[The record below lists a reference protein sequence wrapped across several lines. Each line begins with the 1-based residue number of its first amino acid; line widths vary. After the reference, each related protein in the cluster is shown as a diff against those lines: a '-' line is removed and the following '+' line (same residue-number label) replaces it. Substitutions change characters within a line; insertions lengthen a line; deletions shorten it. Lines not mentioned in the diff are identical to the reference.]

1 MAKNY
6 SGTGKS
12 ITLISPAGGTTS
24 GVPLVVNDLVM
35 IPLDTTVQGQTVTVM
50 LGDAWRLPVTGA
62 LKAGVK
68 VSVLTGTLVAAGT
81 ASSVPFGK
89 LLTDAVG
96 GFAEALLIQ

>member
-6 SGTGKS
+6 SGAGKS
-12 ITLISPAGGTTS
+12 ISIASPTGGTTA
-24 GVPLVVNDLVM
+24 GVPLVVLDTVM
-35 IPLDTTVQGQTVTVM
+35 VPLDTTVKDQQVTV
-50 LGDAWRLPVTGA
+50 LLDGAWRLPVTGA
-62 LKAGVK
+62 LKFGAK
-68 VSVLTGTLVAAGT
+68 VSVLSGTLVAAGT